1 MAFIKL
7 DNVGVEFPIY
17 NVSNRSLKNTVL
29 SLATGGTVEE
39 RSTKFTV
46 IRALQDI
53 SFELHDGDRMGILG
67 HNGAGKTT
75 LLRVL
80 SGIYTPTSGHI
91 KINGKSISLIN
102 IHLGINHEESGRSN
116 IKLRAA
122 MMGIPPRKIKEKIE
136 EIAHFADIGH
146 FLDMPFR
153 TYSSGMQLRLAFAT
167 STSVEPEILIMDEW
181 LSTGDENFKEKA
193 NKRMENLLN
202 KTKILIL
209 ATHSRELIERNCNKI
224 LILDHGKMKFFGNTT
239 EGLDTYFSNP
249 S

>member
-1 MAFIKL
+1 MAFINL
-7 DNVGVEFPIY
+7 DKVGVEFPIY
-17 NVSNRSLKNTVL
+17 NISNRSLKNTVL
-29 SLATGGTVEE
+29 SLATGGAIEN

-46 IRALQDI
+46 VQALQNI
-53 SFELHDGDRMGILG
+53 SFGLRDGDRLGIIG

-80 SGIYTPTSGHI
+80 SNIYVPTSGSIEI
-91 KINGKSISLIN
+91 KGKCISLIN
-102 IHLGINHEESGRSN
+102 IHLGINHEETGRAN

-122 MMGIPPRKIKEKIE
+122 MMGIHPKKIEEKIE
-136 EIAHFADIGH
+136 EISDFADIGQ

-167 STSVEPEILIMDEW
+167 STSIDPEILIMDEW

-209 ATHSRELIERNCNKI
+209 ATHSRELIEKNCNKI
-224 LILDHGKMKFFGNTT
+224 LVLEHGKMTFFGDTH
-239 EGLDTYFSNP
+239 EGLDMYFP
-249 S
+249 K